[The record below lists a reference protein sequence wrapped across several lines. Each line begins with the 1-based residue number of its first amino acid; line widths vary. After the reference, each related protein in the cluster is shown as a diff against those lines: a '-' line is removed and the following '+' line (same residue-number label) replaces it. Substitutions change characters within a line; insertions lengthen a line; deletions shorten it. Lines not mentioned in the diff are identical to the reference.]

1 MPYATERNEKS
12 FANTNANR
20 KNVATAIAKRP
31 DDDEMMIE
39 VPRLEKTGMRET
51 LAAKLRCMTP
61 SEPDGGLRNFAGAP
75 HPDLIKLRLLEGS
88 WNITGTNAQKDSG
101 CITGSE
107 TFEWMEGAF
116 FLIRKWDTKQN
127 GIRSTGM
134 SIIGHCPFTNTFYA
148 TTYDNTGYKRHY
160 KLFVTGMVF
169 TFEGERERIVLT
181 ITDDGKSY
189 IENREISLNKKWMP
203 LCGVQGTTT
212 ILIPNL

>member
-1 MPYATERNEKS
+1 MPYATERNEES
-12 FANTNANR
+12 FANTNAVR
-20 KNVATAIAKRP
+20 KNGAMAIAKRP
-31 DDDEMMIE
+31 DDDDEMMIE

-75 HPDLIKLRLLEGS
+75 HPDLTKLRLLEGS
-88 WNITGTNAQKDSG
+88 WNITGTNSQKESG

-116 FLIRKWDTKQN
+116 FLIRNWDTKQN

-160 KLFVTGMVF
+160 KLYVAGMVF

-203 LCGVQGTTT
+203 LCGVQG
-212 ILIPNL
+212 IKDSIGS